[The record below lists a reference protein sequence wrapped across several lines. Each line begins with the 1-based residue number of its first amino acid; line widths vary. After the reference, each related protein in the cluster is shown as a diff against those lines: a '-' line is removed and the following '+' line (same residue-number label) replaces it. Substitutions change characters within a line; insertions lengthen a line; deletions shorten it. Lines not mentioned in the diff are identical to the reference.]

1 MTPFDVYKQYL
12 AIKNHFSKPNY
23 DYFKYAGKSRA
34 SIKSFNTRKDKYWF
48 ERMSR
53 QKTDD
58 EIKNYYVANFV
69 ETDTPDRLWIGEIF
83 RDGEQKYQNWMK
95 RQQSLSYLFKEQSQT
110 IFLDYDLD
118 EIFDTSKT
126 HPIIL
131 KKFLSGQITIETM
144 VIYNKIF
151 LYSDIF
157 DIKLKDPVWESVSL
171 KIRKYSPFLNIDIK
185 QYKKYLKEII
195 GEK

>member
-12 AIKNHFSKPNY
+12 ALKNHFSKPNY

-34 SIKSFNTRKDKYWF
+34 SINSFNTRKDKYWF

-69 ETDTPDRLWIGEIF
+69 ESDAPDRLWIGEIF

-131 KKFLSGQITIETM
+131 KKFLSGQIAIETM

-151 LYSDIF
+151 LYSEVF
-157 DIKLKDPVWESVSL
+157 DKKLKDPVWESVSL
-171 KIRKYSPFLNIDIK
+171 KIKKYSPFLNIDIK
-185 QYKKYLKEII
+185 PYKKYLKNII

>member
-34 SIKSFNTRKDKYWF
+34 SINSFNTRKDKYWF

-69 ETDTPDRLWIGEIF
+69 ESDTPDRLWIGEIF

-131 KKFLSGQITIETM
+131 KKFLSGQIAIETM

-151 LYSDIF
+151 LYSEVF
-157 DIKLKDPVWESVSL
+157 DKKLKDPVWESVSL
-171 KIRKYSPFLNIDIK
+171 KIKKYSPFLNIDIK
-185 QYKKYLKEII
+185 QYKIYLKNII
-195 GEK
+195 GEN

>member
-157 DIKLKDPVWESVSL
+157 DRKLKDPVWESVSL

-185 QYKKYLKEII
+185 QYKKYLKTII

>member
-110 IFLDYDLD
+110 IFLDYDLN

-157 DIKLKDPVWESVSL
+157 DTKLKDPVWESVSL

-185 QYKKYLKEII
+185 QYKKYLKTII

>member
-34 SIKSFNTRKDKYWF
+34 SINSFNTRKDKYWF

-69 ETDTPDRLWIGEIF
+69 ESDTPDRLWIGEIF

-95 RQQSLSYLFKEQSQT
+95 RQQSLSYLFKEQSQN

-131 KKFLSGQITIETM
+131 KKFLSGQIAIETM

-151 LYSDIF
+151 LYSEVF
-157 DIKLKDPVWESVSL
+157 DKKLKDPVWESVSL
-171 KIRKYSPFLNIDIK
+171 KIKKYSPFLNIDIK
-185 QYKKYLKEII
+185 QYKIYLKNII
-195 GEK
+195 GEN

>member
-157 DIKLKDPVWESVSL
+157 DRKLKDPVWESVSL

-185 QYKKYLKEII
+185 QYKKYLKTIV

>member
-151 LYSDIF
+151 LYSDKF
-157 DIKLKDPVWESVSL
+157 DKKLKDPVWESVSL

-185 QYKKYLKEII
+185 QYKKYLKTII

>member
-34 SIKSFNTRKDKYWF
+34 SINSFNTRKDKYWF

>member
-12 AIKNHFSKPNY
+12 AIKNHFSKSNY

-69 ETDTPDRLWIGEIF
+69 DTDTPDRLWIGEIF
-83 RDGEQKYQNWMK
+83 RDGEQKYQNWVK

-131 KKFLSGQITIETM
+131 KKFLSGQVTIETM

-157 DIKLKDPVWESVSL
+157 DRKLKDPVWESVSL

-185 QYKKYLKEII
+185 QYKKYLKTII

>member
-110 IFLDYDLD
+110 IFLDYDLN

-131 KKFLSGQITIETM
+131 KKFLSGQVTIETM

-157 DIKLKDPVWESVSL
+157 DRKLKDPVWESVSL

-185 QYKKYLKEII
+185 QYKKYLKTII

>member
-34 SIKSFNTRKDKYWF
+34 SINSFNTRKDKYWF

-69 ETDTPDRLWIGEIF
+69 ESDTPDRLWIGEIF

-157 DIKLKDPVWESVSL
+157 DRKLKDPVWESVSL

-185 QYKKYLKEII
+185 QYKKYLKKII